1 MKKLKIICLSFLLIF
16 LEFFRDY
23 TFVNI
28 NAQLYYLNRVSEGY
42 EIFNYTDS
50 LILYFID
57 FFSYSGLY
65 KIKWLLTLVFFLFYL
80 VNGLLLIKFFFK
92 KPNIGLMKIYI
103 MSGILI
109 LFSGLFIYVI
119 STFMNIE
126 NQYNFYSISLELSH
140 FVQSSLYPISFLL
153 IFYAHRKMK
162 IDPKY

>member
-80 VNGLLLIKFFFK
+80 VNGLLLIKFFFI

-103 MSGILI
+103 ISGILI

-153 IFYAHRKMK
+153 IFYANNKLK
-162 IDPKY
+162 ISS

>member
-1 MKKLKIICLSFLLIF
+1 MKKLKIIWLSFSLIF

-28 NAQLYYLNRVSEGY
+28 NAQLYYLNKINQGY
-42 EIFNYTDS
+42 DIFNYTDS
-50 LILYFID
+50 SILYFID

-65 KIKWLLTLVFFLFYL
+65 KIKWLLTLVFFLFYIA
-80 VNGLLLIKFFFK
+80 NGLLLINFFFK
-92 KPNIGLMKIYI
+92 NPNLTLMKIYI
-103 MSGILI
+103 ISGILI
-109 LFSGLFIYVI
+109 LFSGFLMYVI